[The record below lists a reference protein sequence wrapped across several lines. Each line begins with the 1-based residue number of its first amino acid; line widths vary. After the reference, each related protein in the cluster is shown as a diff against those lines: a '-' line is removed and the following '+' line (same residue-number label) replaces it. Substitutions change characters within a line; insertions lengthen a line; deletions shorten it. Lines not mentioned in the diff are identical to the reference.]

1 MKKVVRVVEI
11 IRAIINQ
18 MIVDVCNPGLQEL
31 NGQLGLL
38 ERVD

>member
-1 MKKVVRVVEI
+1 MKMRMKKVVRMVEI

-31 NGQLGLL
+31 NNKCKY
-38 ERVD
+38 